1 MQISEVERCCV
12 RMNSNLIVDDL
23 KITVNPE
30 MMASLKELS
39 QYKPTKHEDDIK
51 MFNHIYFTSLWRRM
65 ENGKD
70 VCLEAKQ
77 VK

>member
-1 MQISEVERCCV
+1 MKNNI
-12 RMNSNLIVDDL
+12 IVDDL
-23 KITVNPE
+23 LSISISPE
-30 MMASLKELS
+30 MMSLLSEFS
-39 QYKPTKHEDDIK
+39 QYETQEHKDDIS
-51 MFNHIYFTSLWRRM
+51 MFNHIYITSLWRRI

>member
-1 MQISEVERCCV
+1 MKNNI
-12 RMNSNLIVDDL
+12 IVDDL
-23 KITVNPE
+23 ISISIIPE
-30 MMASLKELS
+30 MMSSLSELS
-39 QYKPTKHEDDIK
+39 QYETQEHKDDIS
-51 MFNHIYFTSLWRRM
+51 MFNHIFHSLWRRM

>member
-1 MQISEVERCCV
+1 MKNNI
-12 RMNSNLIVDDL
+12 IVDDL
-23 KITVNPE
+23 LSIYISPE
-30 MMASLKELS
+30 MMSSLSEFS
-39 QYKPTKHEDDIK
+39 QYETQEHKDDIS
-51 MFNHIYFTSLWRRM
+51 MFNHSYITTLWRRI

>member
-1 MQISEVERCCV
+1 MVLTGRCCV
-12 RMNSNLIVDDL
+12 WMNNNLIVDDL

-30 MMASLKELS
+30 MMTSIKELS
-39 QYKPTKHEDDIK
+39 QYKPTKHEDDIAK
-51 MFNHIYFTSLWRRM
+51 FNYLYLTSLWRRM

-70 VCLEAKQ
+70 VCLEVGQ